1 MRHALPILICSLL
14 LAACG
19 SHSGAND
26 QTAATTTPTTTASA
40 AKVPASTPAT
50 ASTASGSTAA
60 APAASSAQPAG
71 PASTS
76 DATASDSSSGNA
88 NSLTKAQRAQAEK
101 IYQQG
106 KGKWVAG
113 TNYYLISP
121 SQPTVGNGS
130 GVEVVEVFS
139 WGCPA
144 CNAAHP
150 IVDSLSKS
158 LPDFAHMEYLPAAF
172 RPDENWVVYQR
183 AFYAAKALGVARK
196 AYDAVFD
203 ATWKSGELAT
213 YDLSAGRPK
222 PRSEWPHIG
231 DFAKFFAKHFGVDA
245 KQFVAVA
252 NSFSINTQMKRAD
265 ELVKAYGVPGTPT
278 FVVNGGYRFDFQ
290 SAGSA
295 SKAVE
300 LAQWLAAKAALGK

>member
-1 MRHALPILICSLL
+1 MRHALPILICSLM

-19 SHSGAND
+19 SHSGAGD
-26 QTAATTTPTTTASA
+26 QTSATTAPTTTASA
-40 AKVPASTPAT
+40 TKAPAATPAA
-50 ASTASGSTAA
+50 ASTATAAPGASAAQPASASSASAAATSGST
-60 APAASSAQPAG
+60 PG
-71 PASTS
+71 ST
-76 DATASDSSSGNA
+76 
-88 NSLTKAQRAQAEK
+88 LTKAQRAQAEK

-121 SQPTVGNGS
+121 TQPTVGNAP

-144 CNAAHP
+144 CDHAHP
-150 IVDSLSKS
+150 IVDSMRKS
-158 LPDFAHMEYLPAAF
+158 LPDFAHMEFLPAAF

-222 PRSEWPHIG
+222 PRSEWPVLS
-231 DFAKFFAKHFGVDA
+231 DFAKFFAKHYGVNA

-265 ELVKAYGVPGTPT
+265 ELVKAYGVPGTPN
-278 FVVNGGYRFDFQ
+278 FVVNGEYRFDFQ
-290 SAGSA
+290 SAGSVP
-295 SKAVE
+295 KAIA
-300 LAQWLAAKAALGK
+300 LSQWLAAKAALGK

>member
-1 MRHALPILICSLL
+1 MRHALPILICSLM

-19 SHSGAND
+19 SHSGSND
-26 QTAATTTPTTTASA
+26 QKTPAASAPTSTVARTPAATPA
-40 AKVPASTPAT
+40 A
-50 ASTASGSTAA
+50 ASTAT
-60 APAASSAQPAG
+60 APAASAAQPAN
-71 PASTS
+71 A
-76 DATASDSSSGNA
+76 ATASNADSGSGQGA
-88 NSLTKAQRAQAEK
+88 LTKAQRAEAQK

-113 TNYYLISP
+113 TNYHVISP

-158 LPDFAHMEYLPAAF
+158 LPDFAHMQYLPAAF

-222 PRSEWPHIG
+222 PRSEWPKIG

-252 NSFSINTQMKRAD
+252 QSFSINTQMKRAD

-278 FVVNGGYRFDFQ
+278 FVVNGEYRFDFQ
-290 SAGSA
+290 SAGTA
-295 SKAVE
+295 PKAIE